1 MHAKK
6 VVVWQFKHCFC
17 DVFVTVAVVLAKG
30 LLKLLQGYFITFA
43 ISRDWHKCNSCFEH
57 RNLRNG

>member
-30 LLKLLQGYFITFA
+30 LLKLLQG
-43 ISRDWHKCNSCFEH
+43 
-57 RNLRNG
+57 NLLKLWDIL

>member
-1 MHAKK
+1 MSVMHAKK

-30 LLKLLQGYFITFA
+30 LLKLLQG
-43 ISRDWHKCNSCFEH
+43 
-57 RNLRNG
+57 NLLNLFGDC